1 MAVKDTGTEKLIKD
15 TAKRIFFS
23 EGNLHATTQDIADA
37 AGVNRTLVHYYFR
50 SRDLL
55 FEQVVKNAKE
65 DLKASLDP
73 VFKEKVDF
81 KLKLQKVISV
91 FMDEIIAYPFREL
104 FVITETKRNK
114 DTIEHAYNDFAKP
127 FLKEI
132 KEEMELG
139 NLKTTDPKQFVMS
152 LFSLMAYPVLAA
164 TLNKNILKI
173 KDAEFLKMM
182 KERKQIIFDLLY
194 IGT

>member
-1 MAVKDTGTEKLIKD
+1 MAVRDTGTEKLIRD

-73 VFKEKVDF
+73 IFKEKVDF
-81 KLKLQKVISV
+81 KSKLQKVISV

-127 FLKEI
+127 FLMEI

-139 NLKTTDPKQFVMS
+139 NIKKTDPKQFVMS

-182 KERKQIIFDLLY
+182 KERKQIIFELLY